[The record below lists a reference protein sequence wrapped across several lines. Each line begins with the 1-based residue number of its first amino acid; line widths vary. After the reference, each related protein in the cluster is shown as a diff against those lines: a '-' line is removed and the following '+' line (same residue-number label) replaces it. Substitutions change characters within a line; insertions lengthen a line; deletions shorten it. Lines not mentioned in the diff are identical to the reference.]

1 MTNFFDYINEQ
12 TILYFALTALI
23 LACFRGCLLRIPYAT
38 ILSTLIS
45 TCGLIIGLAAL
56 YDATSVLERFSLDLL
71 QRNYLFLNDLKV
83 GYIFG
88 ALFIIIVIVFNLV
101 IGFVAADQSLYRS
114 VESPGYRAGGR
125 HSGRGG
131 GGGCCAVSCLKSSTA
146 ICLLQTFLAFNYVIY
161 YVLLLITI
169 SSFIAL
175 YTSMIAT
182 ILCNEAPA
190 INLNIEAHSKLP
202 TEDNKLLDLRQ
213 FAPVLNLRPN
223 ETELL
228 YFRGPRFQR
237 LCADH
242 VSKFNFHIILCTA
255 GFLLACAGFVNY
267 LINFSV
273 SSAKLSTKQ
282 KFSELIYLNS
292 EMSPFDAK
300 Y

>member
-1 MTNFFDYINEQ
+1 MTNAFSFINEQ
-12 TILYFALTALI
+12 TIMYFALTALI

-56 YDATSVLERFSLDLL
+56 FDATSVLERFSIDLL

-83 GYIFG
+83 AYIFG
-88 ALFIIIVIVFNLV
+88 ALFIIIVIIFNLV
-101 IGFVAADQSLYRS
+101 IGFVAADQSVYRS
-114 VESPGYRAGGR
+114 VESPSRPAR
-125 HSGRGG
+125 
-131 GGGCCAVSCLKSSTA
+131 GCCAVTCLKSSTA
-146 ICLLQTFLAFNYVIY
+146 VCLLQTFLAFNYIIY

-169 SSFIAL
+169 LSFIAL
-175 YTSMIAT
+175 YTTSIAA

-190 INLNIEAHSKLP
+190 INLNIEAHSKIPL
-202 TEDNKLLDLRQ
+202 EDNKLLDLRQ
-213 FAPVLNLRPN
+213 FAPVINLRSN

-228 YFRGPRFQR
+228 LFKGQRFQR
-237 LCADH
+237 LCLDH
-242 VSKFNFHIILCTA
+242 VAKFNFHIILCTM

-273 SSAKLSTKQ
+273 NSAKLSIKQ
-282 KFSELIYLNS
+282 KFSELVYLNS